1 MEANSLYGRPWTDVA
16 RFNSFDEADKKRKQ
30 LSEDKEVQVK
40 IKKSESGFTVKVRSI
55 LVEAN
60 VEQKSDKGG
69 KNQRKK

>member
-40 IKKSESGFTVKVRSI
+40 VKKSESGFTVKVRSA

-60 VEQKSDKGG
+60 VEQKSDKSS

>member
-30 LSEDKEVQVK
+30 LSEDKDIQVK

-60 VEQKSDKGG
+60 AEQKSDKGS

>member
-60 VEQKSDKGG
+60 VEQKSDKSS

>member
-60 VEQKSDKGG
+60 AEQKSDKGS

>member
-60 VEQKSDKGG
+60 VEQKSDKGS

>member
-1 MEANSLYGRPWTDVA
+1 MEANSLYGRPWADVA
-16 RFNSFDEADKKRKQ
+16 RFSSFDEADKKRKQ

-60 VEQKSDKGG
+60 VEQKSDKGS